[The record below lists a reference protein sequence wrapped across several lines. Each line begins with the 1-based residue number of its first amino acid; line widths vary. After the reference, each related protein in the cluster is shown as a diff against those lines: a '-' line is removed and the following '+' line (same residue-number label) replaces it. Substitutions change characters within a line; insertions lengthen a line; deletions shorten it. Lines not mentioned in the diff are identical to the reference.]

1 MTAAE
6 QWLKFATDDI
16 RSAEVLLREEI
27 FNMVCFHSQQIVE
40 KSLKAFL
47 RHHSERI
54 PYIHI
59 LEELCERCI
68 EIDPSFTQLQE
79 DCIALDIFYQP
90 TRYPEAPA
98 GSLPEGMPN
107 REQAEETLQKA
118 KNIFEFIRQRLAVA
132 SQPPDTSQQ
141 QTNDGLPLNPSE

>member
-6 QWLKFATDDI
+6 KWLKFAEDDLL
-16 RSAEVLLREEI
+16 SAEVLLREGI
-27 FNMVCFHSQQIVE
+27 FNMACFHCQQAVE

-47 RHHSERI
+47 RRHTSKI

-59 LEELCERCI
+59 LEELCERCVK
-68 EIDPSFTQLQE
+68 IDPGFSNFMD

-98 GSLPEGMPN
+98 GSLSEGLPDQS
-107 REQAEETLQKA
+107 QAEEALQKA
-118 KNIFEFIRQRLAVA
+118 KTVFEFVQKQLGLA
-132 SQPPDTSQQ
+132 S
-141 QTNDGLPLNPSE
+141 